1 MALAAEEN
9 YRGFVDNPSEK
20 LASWLAKVA
29 RVDFAFQP
37 IVHPVTGVTFGAEAL
52 LRGYENLGFA
62 HPHSF
67 FDAAYADDT
76 LFIVDI
82 ALREKVIS
90 RFRQIECHDKLVLF
104 YNYDPRIL
112 EMPDYRPGM
121 TERLM
126 ANFDLKNGQI
136 CFEINEQYP
145 IDSHEM
151 LKNFSRTMKERGIKI
166 ALDDFG
172 SGFAGMELFY
182 HADPGFLKF
191 DRFLISG
198 IENDSRKKNICSHL
212 VALCRM
218 QGVTTVAEG
227 IESEAEFRVVKDIGF
242 DLVQGYFVARPVT
255 AAEEIYP
262 AYEHI
267 RVAAAE
273 RQRRR
278 LDDVELIGREI
289 LAIETISIDD
299 DVRVLLDKFH
309 DQRSYNFFPV
319 LDANGAPL
327 GIVHETTIKQYVY
340 SPYGRELLAN
350 KSVTKGISA
359 FITPCPTTDINT
371 PQDKILEIFL
381 ANPDSEGV
389 MVVQNTR
396 YFGFLNAKSLLTLI
410 HEKSLALARD
420 MNPLTRLPGNN
431 VVHRFMSDAM
441 ERDETFCYFAYLD
454 FDHFKPF
461 NDRFGFRQG
470 DRAIML
476 FADILRRLAPAD
488 FLIAHIGGDDFFLG
502 RETNQRAAD
511 EVLRLADEIRLAF
524 EHEVKPFFQP
534 ADRERGFYTST
545 NRENEVKEFPILS
558 VSAAII
564 ELKPGEKPEKP
575 EDIAAF
581 LASLKKSAKGSRDH
595 LASAAFES

>member
-1 MALAAEEN
+1 MLPVADAN
-9 YRGFVDNPSEK
+9 YRGFVDDPPEK
-20 LASWLAKVA
+20 LGVWLSRVS

-37 IVHPVTGVTFGAEAL
+37 IVHPVTGVVFGVEAL
-52 LRGYENLGFA
+52 LRGYEQIGFA
-62 HPHSF
+62 NPHGF
-67 FDAAYADDT
+67 FDAAYAEDA

-82 ALREKVIS
+82 ALRERAIAK
-90 RFRQIECHDKLVLF
+90 FRNIAVHDKLVLF

-112 EMPDYRPGM
+112 EMPDYRPGV

-126 ANFDLKNGQI
+126 ANFELKNGQI

-151 LKNFSRTMKERGIKI
+151 LKNFSRNMKERGIRI

-218 QGVTTVAEG
+218 QGVTTIAEG

-255 AAEEIYP
+255 DTDAVPVTCGHVQA
-262 AYEHI
+262 
-267 RVAAAE
+267 VAAE

-278 LDDVELIGREI
+278 LDDVELIRREI
-289 LAIETISIDD
+289 LKIETISIDD

-309 DQRSYNFFPV
+309 DQGSYNFFPV
-319 LDANGAPL
+319 LDQNGSPL
-327 GIVHETTIKQYVY
+327 GIVHERTIKQYVY
-340 SPYGRELLAN
+340 SPYGRELLSN

-359 FITPCPTTDINT
+359 FITACPTSDINT

-381 ANPDSEGV
+381 ANPNSEGV
-389 MVVQNTR
+389 MIVQDTR
-396 YFGFLNAKSLLTLI
+396 YFGFLNAKSLLNLI
-410 HEKSLALARD
+410 HERSLALARD

-431 VVHRFMSDAM
+431 VVHRFISDAV
-441 ERDETFCYFAYLD
+441 EHVATFSYFAYFD

-470 DRAIML
+470 DRAILL
-476 FADILRRLAPAD
+476 FAGILRRLAPPD
-488 FLIAHIGGDDFFLG
+488 FLVAHIGGDDFFLG
-502 RETNQRAAD
+502 FETTQRAAD
-511 EVLRLADEIRLAF
+511 KILYLTDEIRQAF
-524 EHEVKPFFQP
+524 EQEVKPFFLP
-534 ADRERGFYTST
+534 VDRARGFYTST
-545 NRENEVKEFPILS
+545 DRENQVRDFPILS
-558 VSAAII
+558 VSAALV
-564 ELKPGEKPEKP
+564 ELRPGDKPEKP
-575 EDIAAF
+575 EDISTL
-581 LASLKKSAKGSRDH
+581 LARLKKEAKASDTR
-595 LASAAFES
+595 LASAAYKS